1 MDELYGKEGDRTSAG
16 FAGMLQEM
24 RFLRYL
30 REHRL
35 AGGIAILAATQFL
48 ASLAG
53 LLRENVLAR
62 VFADRLDVVDAF
74 FAAFNPS
81 DLIFQT
87 CVVSALG
94 TVLVP
99 VLAQYR
105 TQKNGDQVEKV
116 LAGTIGMTSLLF
128 GFAALLMAIFFP
140 WLTPLF
146 NIRFEG
152 ETLELYVQ
160 FGRLALLSN
169 FLFVFGNAYGQY
181 LVTVE
186 RYWIYGLTP
195 VLYSLGTVFGAWFL
209 TPYVGPFGPMYGTLL
224 GALIYVLLRMAAV
237 RAHGCR
243 LRISLWHPDLP
254 QMARLMLP
262 RVLSL
267 GALQLQILYLNGFAS
282 GLEKG
287 AVTINTFARNFQSVL
302 VGVVGIS
309 VAQALYSRLSHAM
322 AERDQRKFDSYFR
335 NGVKTTLILT
345 ILGAIALVL
354 LTPLEA
360 RLVHMMPYL
369 RTFAISL
376 SIYAVSVPLES
387 LTHIQYR
394 ALYAMKD
401 TLYAAMVGVTGGI
414 VAIAVGWFFLERF
427 GLFALAMGYTAG
439 EMAQVLGLSI
449 IMPIRKRRFMKT
461 KPTTA
466 DRASV
471 VTDVE

>member
-1 MDELYGKEGDRTSAG
+1 MDELYGKPGRRTSAG
-16 FAGMLQEM
+16 FAGMLQRM

-35 AGGIAILAATQFL
+35 AGGIAVLASTQFL

-81 DLIFQT
+81 DLLFQT

-105 TQKNGDQVEKV
+105 TQKNGEQVEKV
-116 LAGTIGMTSLLF
+116 LAGTIGMTSMLF
-128 GFAALLMAIFFP
+128 GIVALLLAVFFP

-152 ETLELYVQ
+152 ETLALYVQ

-186 RYWIYGLTP
+186 RYWVYGLTP

-224 GALIYVLLRMAAV
+224 GAFVYVLLRMAAV
-237 RAHGCR
+237 HAHGCR

-254 QMARLMLP
+254 QMGKLMLP

-282 GLEKG
+282 GLGKG
-287 AVTINTFARNFQSVL
+287 AVTLNTFTRNFQSVV

-322 AERDQRKFDSYFR
+322 AERDEKKFDAYFR

-345 ILGAIALVL
+345 VLGAIALVVL
-354 LTPLEA
+354 APIEA
-360 RLVHMMPYL
+360 RLVHMVPYM
-369 RTFAISL
+369 RAFAISL
-376 SIYAVSVPLES
+376 SIYAVSVPFES

-401 TLYAAMVGVTGGI
+401 TLYAAMIGVAGGV
-414 VAIAVGWFFLERF
+414 VAIGVGWFFLERF
-427 GLFALAMGYTAG
+427 GIYALAAGYTAG
-439 EMAQVLGLSI
+439 EIAQVLGLTFI
-449 IMPIRKRRFMKT
+449 LPKRKHRFM
-461 KPTTA
+461 TA
-466 DRASV
+466 QADA
-471 VTDVE
+471 